1 MASRD
6 IDHRAIEKHVK
17 EINKAYQ
24 RAARKYPVTVPVAGQ
39 GFTISSGAT
48 GVGIERDPQLVA
60 LLIWLG
66 VQSSRG
72 YANQDGYI
80 TLTGMSSEEV
90 SVLAH
95 ALERDGLLASPSASG
110 EIWRI
115 TDDGRVELRRL
126 AQLRSDPAARH
137 RYATDAFL
145 RWLYTAA
152 HDQRPTYPTAFL
164 AAAESH
170 FAGEALSGTEL
181 AYALARLAH
190 SGLVSKIATEP
201 ETVAITIDG
210 IDCVL
215 SGATVSDYLNRTHP
229 GDYYSI
235 NATNVVAG
243 TRGNVEQH
251 NHNNAL
257 DLSAMREF
265 AELVKQL
272 APVYGMEPEEEAQ
285 LVHDAEILADETSSE
300 TAQPGRIRAA
310 YDSVMGALVQIGT
323 TSAALSTTIE
333 QGQQALNIAFGS

>member
-1 MASRD
+1 MANKD

-39 GFTISSGAT
+39 GFTISSGVT
-48 GVGIERDPQLVA
+48 GVGIEQDPQLVA

-66 VQSSRG
+66 TQSSRG
-72 YANQDGYI
+72 YANQDAYVS
-80 TLTGMSSEEV
+80 LTGMPPEDV

-110 EIWRI
+110 ELWRI

-137 RYATDAFL
+137 RYATDTLL
-145 RWLYTAA
+145 RWLYTTA
-152 HDQRPTYPTAFL
+152 HDQRPTNPATFL
-164 AAAESH
+164 TAAESH
-170 FAGEALSGTEL
+170 FAGDALSGTEL
-181 AYALARLAH
+181 AYALARLTH
-190 SGLVSKIATEP
+190 SGLVEKIATEP

-215 SGATVSDYLNRTHP
+215 SGATVSDYLNRTRP

-243 TRGNVEQH
+243 TKGNVEQH
-251 NHNNAL
+251 NHNNAF
-257 DLSAMREF
+257 DPSAMREF

-272 APVYGMEPEEEAQ
+272 APIYGMEPEEEAQ
-285 LVHDAEILADETSSE
+285 LVHDAEVLADEASSE
-300 TAQPGRIRAA
+300 TAQSGRIRTA
-310 YDSVMGALVQIGT
+310 YNALMGALGQIGT

-333 QGQQALNIAFGS
+333 QGQQALNTVFGS